1 MAQPIGNMVVKV
13 GLDDTGFNRGIE
25 GLKRQM
31 RLANSEMKAAG
42 SIYKNTGDQ
51 TKLLQSQMEGLNNKY
66 KIQGRLVQEHRQ
78 RYDEL
83 ARQKGKDNRET
94 QIQARR
100 LNDAIAVHQ
109 NLGRELQQV
118 SKEYDTLSGN
128 TSRAA
133 SVFSVF
139 KKDSQEVSKELKAV
153 YNSATETGKALTA
166 IGAVGALGIG
176 ATVKAAASFEKEM
189 SRVAALA
196 NATDDQMAA
205 LTETARHLGAVTQY
219 TDGQVAEGM
228 QYLAMAGYKTNQI
241 IGAMPG
247 LLATAAAGQT
257 DLGVTADIVSDILT
271 EFHIKAEDT
280 NRVADVMAY
289 TFTNSNAR
297 LEEIGQTMKYAAPA
311 AKTAGVSMEE
321 LAAATGIMA
330 NSGIKA
336 DMAGTA
342 LRSTLTRL
350 AAPPKPAASAI
361 EELGL
366 KVTDS
371 TGKMRP
377 LADIIGQINEKTKDY
392 TETEQIRI
400 AKQLAGQHA
409 LSGFITLMHA
419 GKDKLQ
425 DFTKELE
432 NSGGTA
438 EKIADKQM
446 DNLAG
451 SFEYLKSAT
460 NNAVITL
467 GNQFIPV
474 IRATTDVITSA
485 VTWFDSLPSSVA
497 STIAITGAAV
507 TVFSLL
513 SGAFLLTLGAI
524 PKMAAGWNMLRTAGA
539 YLTGNVN
546 RASTSLTV
554 YSAEAIAAGTASRTA
569 AAGMTVTST
578 AAAAASTRM
587 DRFHQTS
594 ALATTRVGRLEQT
607 TTRSA
612 RAMSGLSGAS
622 RVAGLGLSLFGG
634 PVGTIAGLILSFAP
648 ELLKFGSGIIKAGV
662 NAVKGAG
669 GFMQLA
675 KSGFGL
681 FNILKKGAG
690 IVGLLRGGLS
700 LLGGPIGI
708 AVTGVTLLAD
718 AGFKY
723 YDNLKKR
730 VLPATIDFG
739 DKVSES
745 TSKAINAYEDMN
757 IKVGAK
763 LNYYYLT
770 NKKITKKIADNMS
783 SEYEKMG
790 QTILDG
796 YQKSTDKS
804 LKVLSDFYASN
815 KEMSEKEK
823 TETLQN
829 IKDNNKDKHKEIS
842 GYTKRIKKIWENAAK
857 DHRDI
862 TDGERKEIE
871 QIIKKMNSHVE
882 SALTKSKEEQTIIAG
897 KLKDNKT
904 QLSAKEA
911 AATVKNSKKA
921 KDNVVKNAEKQ
932 YKEVVK
938 NADLEYYVKGSI
950 TKKQHDDTVSS
961 AKSQKD
967 QVVKQAE
974 KTHKGVVSEAKLQ
987 AAGHLEEVD
996 WETGEV
1002 LGKWDTFLVDLAG
1015 VVNKIT
1021 GGINTVLEFMHIP
1034 TIPEWKPKGYSGN
1047 SEMQVA
1053 PGRAYAKGTD
1063 FHPGGRA
1070 LVGEEGFELAHTPG
1084 IGTYVV
1090 GMGGPQVWD
1099 LPRGTSVL
1107 PHSQSKEVM
1116 ATSLPGYAGGV
1127 GNFFK
1132 DAISGSKK
1140 LVKGAISAGKGV
1152 VNKAKDVA
1160 SGAMEMIL
1168 NGPEKMIKNLF
1179 KGFIPFK
1186 SGKGV
1191 DSLGTG
1197 ILQTLKN
1204 GAGQFLKSILPDAG
1218 LFTADAY
1225 KGATGSAQV
1234 QKWVAEAVGIAG
1246 VPFSWV
1252 PGLITIAM
1260 KESGGNPNA
1269 INLTDSNARAGH
1281 PSRGLMQTIPSTF
1294 SSNAFPGHN
1303 NILNPVDN
1311 ILAAINYIK
1320 GRYGDISNHPG
1331 LKSMARGGPYVGYA
1345 KGGTSP
1351 GRGGSKW
1358 AILNERGFDETTITT
1373 DPTYRERN
1381 IGLWARVG
1389 RELGVLPS
1397 LQQGMISKALV
1408 LLQKASMATADKAPQ
1423 TNVNVDMSRVV
1434 ENQEKQINMMSQQID
1449 ALQQNIQLLQQL
1461 VLKDNHTYIDG
1472 TRVDQTSAD
1481 RYNKKRYRNGG
1492 KPAW

>member
-13 GLDDTGFNRGIE
+13 GIDDTGFNRGVE

-42 SIYKNTGDQ
+42 SIYKNTGQ
-51 TKLLQSQMEGLNNKY
+51 QSKLLQSQMEGLNNKY
-66 KIQGRLVQEHRQ
+66 QIQGRLVQEHRK
-78 RYDEL
+78 RYEEL
-83 ARQKGKDNRET
+83 AREKGKDSRET

-100 LNDAIAVHQ
+100 LNDSIAVHQ
-109 NLGRELQQV
+109 NLGKELQQV
-118 SKEYDTLSGN
+118 TKEFEN
-128 TSRAA
+128 TSDSGKRAA
-133 SVFSVF
+133 GVFSVF
-139 KKDSQEVSKELKAV
+139 KKDSQGVSEELNAV
-153 YNSATETGKALTA
+153 YSSATTAGKALTA
-166 IGAVGALGIG
+166 LGAAGVIGIGASVKVAADFEKAMSRVGAL
-176 ATVKAAASFEKEM
+176 
-189 SRVAALA
+189 A
-196 NATDDQMAA
+196 NSTNDQMVE
-205 LTETARHLGAVTQY
+205 LTDTARHLGATTQF

-280 NRVADVMAY
+280 NRVADVMTY
-289 TFTNSNAR
+289 TFTNSNAT
-297 LEEIGQTMKYAAPA
+297 LQEIGQTMKYAAPA

-377 LADIIGQINEKTKDY
+377 LADIMGQITEKTKNY
-392 TETEQIRI
+392 TETEKIRI

-451 SFEYLKSAT
+451 SMEYLKSAV

-474 IRATTDVITSA
+474 IRATTDGLTKV
-485 VTWFDSLPSSVA
+485 VTWFDALPSSVA

-513 SGAFLLTLGAI
+513 GGAFLLTLGAL
-524 PKMAAGWNMLRTAGA
+524 PKIAAGWNMLRTAGS

-546 RASTSLTV
+546 RASASLGV

-569 AAGMTVTST
+569 AVGMNTTST
-578 AAAAASTRM
+578 AAAVASTRM
-587 DRFHQTS
+587 DRFHQTT
-594 ALATTRVGRLEQT
+594 AVATTRAGRLEQST
-607 TTRSA
+607 SRST
-612 RAMSGLSGAS
+612 RAMRGLGGAS
-622 RVAGLGLSLFGG
+622 RTAGLGLSLFGG
-634 PVGTIAGLILSFAP
+634 PVGMIAGLILSFAP
-648 ELLKFGSGIIKAGV
+648 ELLKFGAGIIKVGV

-669 GFMQLA
+669 GFMQFA

-690 IVGLLRGGLS
+690 VVGLLRSGLS
-700 LLGGPIGI
+700 LLGGPVGI
-708 AVTGVTLLAD
+708 AITGVTLLAE

-739 DKVSES
+739 DKVSDS
-745 TSKAINAYEDMN
+745 TSKAVNAYEDLN
-757 IKVGAK
+757 TKVGAK

-770 NKKITKKIADNMS
+770 NKKITKKIAENMS
-783 SEYEKMG
+783 SQYEKMG
-790 QTILDG
+790 KTLQDG

-804 LKVLSDFYASN
+804 LKVLSDFYATN
-815 KEMSEKEK
+815 KDMSEEEK
-823 TETLQN
+823 TATLKN
-829 IKDNNKDKHKEIS
+829 IKDSNTKKHKEIS

-862 TDGERKEIE
+862 TEGERKEIE
-871 QIIKKMNSHVE
+871 EITRKMNKNVE
-882 SALTKSKEEQTIIAG
+882 TALSKSKEEQTIIAG

-904 QLSAKEA
+904 ELSAKEA
-911 AATVKNSKKA
+911 AATVKNSKNA
-921 KDNVVKNAEKQ
+921 KDKVVKNAEKQ
-932 YKEVVK
+932 YKDVVK
-938 NADLEYYVKGSI
+938 NADLEYYSKGSI
-950 TKKQHDDTVSS
+950 TKKQHDDTVNS
-961 AKSQKD
+961 AKSQKEK
-967 QVVKQAE
+967 VVKQAE

-987 AAGHLEEVD
+987 AAGHVKEVD

-1002 LGKWDTFLVDLAG
+1002 LGKWDTFVVDLAG
-1015 VVNKIT
+1015 VINKIT
-1021 GGINTVLEFMHIP
+1021 GGINTVLKFMHVS

-1053 PGRAYAKGTD
+1053 PGLAYAKGTD
-1063 FHPGGRA
+1063 FHPGGKA
-1070 LVGEEGFELAHTPG
+1070 LVGEEGWEYAHTPG

-1090 GMGGPQVWD
+1090 GMGGPQIWD

-1107 PHSQSKEVM
+1107 PHAQSKDLASAE
-1116 ATSLPGYAGGV
+1116 LPGYAGGV

-1132 DAISGSKK
+1132 NTIDGSKK

-1152 VNKAKDVA
+1152 VSKTKDVA
-1160 SGAMEMIL
+1160 SGVMEMIMK
-1168 NGPEKMIKNLF
+1168 GPEKMIKSLF
-1179 KGFIPFK
+1179 SGLLPYK
-1186 SGKGV
+1186 SGKGI

-1204 GAGQFLKSILPDAG
+1204 GAGQFLKGILPSAG
-1218 LFTADAY
+1218 TFTASAY
-1225 KGATGSAQV
+1225 KGATGSAEV

-1269 INLTDSNARAGH
+1269 INLTDSNAKAGH
-1281 PSRGLMQTIPSTF
+1281 PSQGLMQTIPSTF
-1294 SSNAFPGHN
+1294 SAHAFPGHN
-1303 NILNPVDN
+1303 NMLNPVDSV
-1311 ILAAINYIK
+1311 LAAINYIK
-1320 GRYGDISNHPG
+1320 GRYGDIANHPG
-1331 LKSMARGGPYVGYA
+1331 LKSMARGGPYVGYE

-1358 AILNERGFDETTITT
+1358 AILNERGYDETTITQ
-1373 DPTYRERN
+1373 DPSYRERN

-1397 LQQGMISKALV
+1397 MQEGMISKALV
-1408 LLQKASMATADKAPQ
+1408 LLQKASAAKTE
-1423 TNVNVDMSRVV
+1423 TVSRGNVSVDMSRVV
-1434 ENQEKQINMMSQQID
+1434 ENQERQISMMGQQID
-1449 ALQQNIQLLQQL
+1449 ALQQNLQLLQQL
-1461 VLKDNHTYIDG
+1461 VLKDNSTYIDG
-1472 TRVDQTSAD
+1472 TKVDQSSAD
-1481 RYNKKRYRNGG
+1481 RYNRKRYRNGG

>member
-42 SIYKNTGDQ
+42 NIYKNAGNQ
-51 TKLLQSQMEGLNNKY
+51 TKLLQSQMEGLSNKY

-83 ARQKGKDNRET
+83 AHQKGKDNRET

-133 SVFSVF
+133 GVFSVF
-139 KKDSQEVSKELKAV
+139 KKDSQEVSEELKAV

-189 SRVAALA
+189 SRVGALA
-196 NATDDQMAA
+196 NATNDQMAA

-271 EFHIKAEDT
+271 EFHIKAEET

-289 TFTNSNAR
+289 TFTNSNAT
-297 LEEIGQTMKYAAPA
+297 LQEIGQTMKYAAPA

-342 LRSTLTRL
+342 LRATLTRL

-474 IRATTDVITSA
+474 IRATTDVITRA

-513 SGAFLLTLGAI
+513 GGAFLLALGSI
-524 PKMAAGWNMLRTAGA
+524 PKMAAGWNMLRTAA
-539 YLTGNVN
+539 TYLTGNVN

-554 YSAEAIAAGTASRTA
+554 YSADAIAAGAASRTA
-569 AAGMTVTST
+569 AAGMTATST
-578 AAAAASTRM
+578 AATVASTRM
-587 DRFHQTS
+587 DRLHQTS

-612 RAMSGLSGAS
+612 RAMRGLGGAS
-622 RVAGLGLSLFGG
+622 RVAGLGLGLFGG

-669 GFMQLA
+669 GFMKLA

-700 LLGGPIGI
+700 LLGGPIGL
-708 AVTGVTLLAD
+708 AVTGVTLLAE
-718 AGFKY
+718 AGMKY
-723 YDNLKKR
+723 HDNLKKR

-739 DKVSES
+739 EGVSKS
-745 TSKAINAYEDMN
+745 TAKAVNAYEDMN
-757 IKVGAK
+757 TKVTAK
-763 LNYYYLT
+763 LEYLRLT
-770 NKKITKKIADNMS
+770 NEKITKKIADNVTTQFTA
-783 SEYEKMG
+783 MG
-790 QTILDG
+790 D
-796 YQKSTDKS
+796 S
-804 LKVLSDFYASN
+804 LKNGFQTSADSATKVLKEFFASNDKMSN
-815 KEMSEKEK
+815 KEKAKILNEIEVGNQEK
-823 TETLQN
+823 Q
-829 IKDNNKDKHKEIS
+829 
-842 GYTKRIKKIWENAAK
+842 KKIQGYVDRVNEIYRNAAK
-857 DHRDI
+857 ENRK
-862 TDGERKEIE
+862 TTEKENKEIAKIQGE
-871 QIIKKMNSHVE
+871 MLAQME
-882 SALTKSKEEQTIIAG
+882 TALTQSKDEQTKISRKLKEETS
-897 KLKDNKT
+897 N
-904 QLSAKEA
+904 LSAKQA
-911 AATVKNSKKA
+911 AAVVKNSNKA
-921 KDNVVKNAEKQ
+921 KNKTIKDAEKQ
-932 YKEVVK
+932 RDAVIAA
-938 NADLEYYVKGSI
+938 ADDQYYVKGIIS
-950 TKKQHDDTVSS
+950 KKEHDKIVGD
-961 AKSQKD
+961 AKSQSEETIK
-967 QVVKQAE
+967 KAE
-974 KTHKGVVSEAKLQ
+974 DTHKGVVKEAKLQ
-987 AAGHLEEVD
+987 AYGHIEQVD

-1002 LGKWDTFLVDLAG
+1002 LGEFDTFVIDMAG

-1047 SEMQVA
+1047 SEMKIA
-1053 PGRAYAKGTD
+1053 PGKAYAKGTD

-1070 LVGEEGFELAHTPG
+1070 LVGEEGYELAHTPG

-1090 GMGGPQVWD
+1090 GMGGPQIWD

-1116 ATSLPGYAGGV
+1116 ATGLPGYAGGV
-1127 GNFFK
+1127 GDFFK
-1132 DAISGSKK
+1132 DAVNGSKK

-1152 VNKAKDVA
+1152 VDKAKDVA

-1191 DSLGTG
+1191 HSLGTG
-1197 ILQTLKN
+1197 ILKTLKN
-1204 GAGQFLKSILPDAG
+1204 GASEFLKSILPDAG
-1218 LFTADAY
+1218 LFTAESY
-1225 KGATGSAQV
+1225 KGSTGSAQV
-1234 QKWVAEAVGIAG
+1234 QKWVTEAVGIAG

-1269 INLTDSNARAGH
+1269 INLTDSNFLAGH
-1281 PSRGLMQTIPSTF
+1281 PSQGLMQTIPSTF

-1303 NILNPVDN
+1303 NILNPVDSV
-1311 ILAAINYIK
+1311 LAAINYIK
-1320 GRYGDISNHPG
+1320 RRYKDISNHPG

-1373 DPTYRERN
+1373 DPAYRERN

-1389 RELGVLPS
+1389 SELGVLPS

-1408 LLQKASMATADKAPQ
+1408 LLQKASMAAADKAPQ
-1423 TNVNVDMSRVV
+1423 TNVNVDVSRVV
-1434 ENQEKQINMMSQQID
+1434 ENQEKQISMMAKQID
-1449 ALQQNIQLLQQL
+1449 FLNENVQLLQQL
-1461 VLKDNHTYIDG
+1461 LLKDTNTYIDG
-1472 TRVDQTSAD
+1472 VRLDQTSAD

>member
-42 SIYKNTGDQ
+42 NIYKNAGNQ
-51 TKLLQSQMEGLNNKY
+51 TKLLQSQMEGLSNKY

-118 SKEYDTLSGN
+118 SKEYDTLSVN

-133 SVFSVF
+133 GVFSVF
-139 KKDSQEVSKELKAV
+139 KKDSQEVSEELKAV

-189 SRVAALA
+189 SRVGALA
-196 NATDDQMAA
+196 NATNDQMAA

-271 EFHIKAEDT
+271 EFHIKAEET

-289 TFTNSNAR
+289 TFTNSNAT
-297 LEEIGQTMKYAAPA
+297 LQEIGQTMKYAAPA
-311 AKTAGVSMEE
+311 AKTAGLSMEE

-342 LRSTLTRL
+342 LRATLTRL
-350 AAPPKPAASAI
+350 ASPPKQAGNAI
-361 EELGL
+361 DELGL

-392 TETEQIRI
+392 TETEKIRI

-474 IRATTDVITSA
+474 IRATTDAITKA

-513 SGAFLLTLGAI
+513 GGAFLLALGSI
-524 PKMAAGWNMLRTAGA
+524 PKMAAGWNMLRTAA
-539 YLTGNVN
+539 TYLTGNVN

-554 YSAEAIAAGTASRTA
+554 YSADAIAAGAASRTA
-569 AAGMTVTST
+569 AAGMTATST
-578 AAAAASTRM
+578 AATVASTRM
-587 DRFHQTS
+587 DRLHQTS

-612 RAMSGLSGAS
+612 RAMRGLGGAS

-669 GFMQLA
+669 GFMKLA

-700 LLGGPIGI
+700 LLGGPIGL
-708 AVTGVTLLAD
+708 AVTGVTLLAE
-718 AGFKY
+718 AGMNY

-739 DKVSES
+739 EGVSKS
-745 TSKAINAYEDMN
+745 TAKAVNAYEDMN
-757 IKVGAK
+757 TKVTAK
-763 LNYYYLT
+763 LEYLRLT
-770 NKKITKKIADNMS
+770 NGKITKKIADNVTTQFTA
-783 SEYEKMG
+783 MG
-790 QTILDG
+790 D
-796 YQKSTDKS
+796 S
-804 LKVLSDFYASN
+804 LKNGFQTSADSATKVLKEFFASNDKMSN
-815 KEMSEKEK
+815 KEKAKILNEIEVGNQEK
-823 TETLQN
+823 Q
-829 IKDNNKDKHKEIS
+829 
-842 GYTKRIKKIWENAAK
+842 KKIQGYVDRVNEIYRNAAK
-857 DHRDI
+857 ENRK
-862 TDGERKEIE
+862 TTEKENKEIAKIQGE
-871 QIIKKMNSHVE
+871 MLAQME
-882 SALTKSKEEQTIIAG
+882 TALTQSKDEQTKISRKLKEETS
-897 KLKDNKT
+897 N
-904 QLSAKEA
+904 LSAKQA
-911 AATVKNSKKA
+911 AAVVKNSNKA
-921 KDNVVKNAEKQ
+921 KNKTIKDAEKQ
-932 YKEVVK
+932 RDAVIAA
-938 NADLEYYVKGSI
+938 ADDQYYVKGIIS
-950 TKKQHDDTVSS
+950 KKEHDKIVGD
-961 AKSQKD
+961 AKSQSEETIK
-967 QVVKQAE
+967 KAE
-974 KTHKGVVSEAKLQ
+974 DTHKGVVKEAKLQ
-987 AAGHLEEVD
+987 AYGHIEQVD

-1002 LGKWDTFLVDLAG
+1002 LGEFDTFVIDMAG

-1047 SEMQVA
+1047 SEMKIA
-1053 PGRAYAKGTD
+1053 PGKAYAKGTD

-1070 LVGEEGFELAHTPG
+1070 LVGEEGYELAHTPG

-1090 GMGGPQVWD
+1090 GMGGPQIWD

-1127 GNFFK
+1127 GDFFK
-1132 DAISGSKK
+1132 DAVNGSKK

-1152 VNKAKDVA
+1152 VDKAKDVA

-1191 DSLGTG
+1191 HSLGTG

-1204 GAGQFLKSILPDAG
+1204 GASQFLKSILPDAG
-1218 LFTADAY
+1218 LFTAESY

-1234 QKWVAEAVGIAG
+1234 QKWVTEAVGIAG

-1269 INLTDSNARAGH
+1269 INLTDSNFLAGH
-1281 PSRGLMQTIPSTF
+1281 PSQGLMQTIPSTF

-1303 NILNPVDN
+1303 NILNPVDSV
-1311 ILAAINYIK
+1311 LAAINYIK
-1320 GRYGDISNHPG
+1320 RRYKDISNHPG

-1373 DPTYRERN
+1373 DPAYRERN

-1389 RELGVLPS
+1389 SELGVLPS

-1423 TNVNVDMSRVV
+1423 TNVNVDVSRVV
-1434 ENQEKQINMMSQQID
+1434 ENQEKQISMMAKQID
-1449 ALQQNIQLLQQL
+1449 SLNENVQLLQQL
-1461 VLKDNHTYIDG
+1461 LLKDNNTYIDG
-1472 TRVDQTSAD
+1472 TRLDQTSAD

>member
-42 SIYKNTGDQ
+42 NIYKNAGNQ
-51 TKLLQSQMEGLNNKY
+51 TKLLQSQMEGLSNKY

-100 LNDAIAVHQ
+100 LNDAISVHQ

-133 SVFSVF
+133 GVFSVF

-176 ATVKAAASFEKEM
+176 ATIKAAASFEKEM
-189 SRVAALA
+189 SRVGALA
-196 NATDDQMAA
+196 NATNDQMAA

-289 TFTNSNAR
+289 TFTNSNAT
-297 LEEIGQTMKYAAPA
+297 LQEIGQTMKYAAPA
-311 AKTAGVSMEE
+311 AKTAGLSMEE

-342 LRSTLTRL
+342 LRATLTRL
-350 AAPPKPAASAI
+350 ASPPKQAGNAI
-361 EELGL
+361 DELGL

-392 TETEQIRI
+392 TETEKIRI

-474 IRATTDVITSA
+474 IRATTDVITKA

-513 SGAFLLTLGAI
+513 GGAFLLALGSI
-524 PKMAAGWNMLRTAGA
+524 PKMAAGWNMLRTAA
-539 YLTGNVN
+539 TYLTGNVN

-554 YSAEAIAAGTASRTA
+554 YSADAIAAGTASRTA
-569 AAGMTVTST
+569 AAGMTATST
-578 AAAAASTRM
+578 AATLASTRM
-587 DRFHQTS
+587 DRLHQTS

-612 RAMSGLSGAS
+612 RAMRGLSGAS
-622 RVAGLGLSLFGG
+622 RVAGLGLGLFGG

-669 GFMQLA
+669 GFMKLA

-700 LLGGPIGI
+700 LLGGPIGL
-708 AVTGVTLLAD
+708 AVTGVTLLAE
-718 AGFKY
+718 AGMNY

-739 DKVSES
+739 EGVSKS
-745 TSKAINAYEDMN
+745 TAKAVNAYEDMN
-757 IKVGAK
+757 TKVAAK
-763 LNYYYLT
+763 LDYLRLT
-770 NKKITKKIADNMS
+770 NAKVTKEIANDVTKQFT
-783 SEYEKMG
+783 EMG
-790 QTILDG
+790 N
-796 YQKSTDKS
+796 S
-804 LKVLSDFYASN
+804 LKKGFQTSADSATKVLKEFYASN
-815 KEMSEKEK
+815 DETSDKEAAKILKKIEEGNAKKQKEIQGYVDRVNEIYRNAAKENRETTEKENAEIAKIKGQMLAQMETALTQSKDEQTKISRKLKEESSNLSAKQAAAVIKNSNKAKEK
-823 TETLQN
+823 T
-829 IKDNNKDKHKEIS
+829 IKDA
-842 GYTKRIKKIWENAAK
+842 KKQ
-857 DHRDI
+857 RDAVI
-862 TDGERKEIE
+862 A
-871 QIIKKMNSHVE
+871 
-882 SALTKSKEEQTIIAG
+882 SADDQ
-897 KLKDNKT
+897 
-904 QLSAKEA
+904 
-911 AATVKNSKKA
+911 
-921 KDNVVKNAEKQ
+921 
-932 YKEVVK
+932 
-938 NADLEYYVKGSI
+938 YYVKGIIS
-950 TKKQHDDTVSS
+950 KKEHDDTVKK
-961 AKSQKD
+961 AKSQSEKTI
-967 QVVKQAE
+967 KKAE
-974 KTHKGVVSEAKLQ
+974 DTHKGVVKEAKLQ
-987 AAGHLEEVD
+987 AYGHLEQVD

-1002 LGKWDTFLVDLAG
+1002 LGEWDTFVVDLAG

-1047 SEMQVA
+1047 SEMKIA

-1070 LVGEEGFELAHTPG
+1070 LVGEEGYELAHTPG

-1127 GNFFK
+1127 GDFFK
-1132 DAISGSKK
+1132 DAVNGSKK

-1152 VNKAKDVA
+1152 VDKAKDVA

-1191 DSLGTG
+1191 HSLGTG

-1204 GAGQFLKSILPDAG
+1204 GASQFLKSILPDAG
-1218 LFTADAY
+1218 LFTAESY

-1234 QKWVAEAVGIAG
+1234 QKWVTEAVGIAG

-1252 PGLITIAM
+1252 PSLITIAM

-1281 PSRGLMQTIPSTF
+1281 PSQGLMQTIPSTF

-1303 NILNPVDN
+1303 NILNPVDS

-1434 ENQEKQINMMSQQID
+1434 ENQEKQISMMAKQID
-1449 ALQQNIQLLQQL
+1449 FLNENVQLLQQL
-1461 VLKDNHTYIDG
+1461 LLKDNNTYIDG
-1472 TRVDQTSAD
+1472 IRLDQTSAD